1 MEMSGLI
8 DRMRF
13 RRDHRWAPERMSDY
27 VEGELAAGA
36 RARIEHHLGECAE
49 CRRLLAG
56 LRRTLD
62 ALHRLSPPSGGVAPA
77 VLAAFVRARLD
88 EPG

>member
-1 MEMSGLI
+1 MSGFLH
-8 DRMRF
+8 RLRF
-13 RRDHRWAPERMSDY
+13 RRDHRWAPGQMSGY
-27 VEGELAAGA
+27 VDGELAHAP

-62 ALHRLSPPSGGVAPA
+62 ALHRLPAPSGGVDAA
-77 VLAAFVRARLD
+77 ALATSVRVRLD
-88 EPG
+88 